1 MADIGI
7 RSDNGS
13 RRGTSRKIFWTTC
26 GSLIFPSLNKIL
38 VRPRKDAEEK
48 FREAVKIASKFG
60 DEDSIS
66 SEIIDEVTKE
76 NETEDEKSSKLVVN
90 MITKTKDTQ
99 VVDPKQN
106 QLTYHDFSYVNQLL
120 SSHLLGFED
129 ALLIG

>member
-1 MADIGI
+1 M
-7 RSDNGS
+7 
-13 RRGTSRKIFWTTC
+13 
-26 GSLIFPSLNKIL
+26 
-38 VRPRKDAEEK
+38 
-48 FREAVKIASKFG
+48 KIASKFG
-60 DEDSIS
+60 DEVSTT
-66 SEIIDEVTKE
+66 SETIDEVTKE